1 MKNIKKSQLWSKD
14 FSCITVAT
22 ILSVIGGEAMNLP
35 ISLLVFSETQSTFLS
50 SLIMVCGMLPDI
62 LLPVLVAPLI
72 DKGGK
77 KKWIVNLDLMMFL
90 IYIVM
95 GLWIS
100 NHQFNYYLYIIFVL
114 ITGTISVFYRLAYQ
128 AWYPDLIPVGHEQ
141 KGYAVSATIYPVV
154 TIIMSPIAA
163 FLYDTISIGNIF
175 LIVAGITLISV
186 LIESLIKE
194 TRKKSKQRYTL
205 EQYFKDLREGFS
217 YLKNEKGIRNIYT
230 YMSITN
236 GTSHGIVLLTQAY
249 YQTAPWLS
257 VTMFGLLK
265 SAEMIGRFMSGI
277 FQYVL
282 EIPVKKRY
290 AFTKFVYIFYN
301 LMDGILLFMPY
312 PLMLVNRFICG
323 GLGTSSAT
331 IRETAVKSYLPQHMR
346 ARISAFFNMIFAVGG
361 VLSQMLAG
369 VLGQVMSYKVAAVCM
384 SCIPMMSV
392 FFLII
397 LPDKQNRP
405 VYEAT
410 RVERE

>member
-1 MKNIKKSQLWSKD
+1 
-14 FSCITVAT
+14 
-22 ILSVIGGEAMNLP
+22 
-35 ISLLVFSETQSTFLS
+35 
-50 SLIMVCGMLPDI
+50 
-62 LLPVLVAPLI
+62 
-72 DKGGK
+72 
-77 KKWIVNLDLMMFL
+77 
-90 IYIVM
+90 
-95 GLWIS
+95 
-100 NHQFNYYLYIIFVL
+100 
-114 ITGTISVFYRLAYQ
+114 
-128 AWYPDLIPVGHEQ
+128 
-141 KGYAVSATIYPVV
+141 
-154 TIIMSPIAA
+154 
-163 FLYDTISIGNIF
+163 
-175 LIVAGITLISV
+175 
-186 LIESLIKE
+186 
-194 TRKKSKQRYTL
+194 
-205 EQYFKDLREGFS
+205 
-217 YLKNEKGIRNIYT
+217 
-230 YMSITN
+230 MSITN

-277 FQYVL
+277 FQYIL